1 MRRIGSVFDSYVGR
15 CGILTISGER
25 SRQRW
30 TAKRTVLQHANPLAI
45 VLAVEMADLARR
57 R

>member
-30 TAKRTVLQHANPLAI
+30 TATRAVLQHANPLAI